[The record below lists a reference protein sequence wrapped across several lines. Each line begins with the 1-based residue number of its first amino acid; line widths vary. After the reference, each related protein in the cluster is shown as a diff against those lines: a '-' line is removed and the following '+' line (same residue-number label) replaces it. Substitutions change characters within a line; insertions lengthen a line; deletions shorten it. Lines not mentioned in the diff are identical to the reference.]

1 MYYLTLTVI
10 LSHFFTP
17 MAIQF
22 ALADIWVMGMQ
33 FIWRID
39 KDFASWMN
47 KDKMLQNDTR
57 ISRHLVYHILQ

>member
-10 LSHFFTP
+10 LSRFFTP

-33 FIWRID
+33 FIWSID
-39 KDFASWMN
+39 KGFASWMN

-57 ISRHLVYHILQ
+57 I

>member
-10 LSHFFTP
+10 LSRFFTP